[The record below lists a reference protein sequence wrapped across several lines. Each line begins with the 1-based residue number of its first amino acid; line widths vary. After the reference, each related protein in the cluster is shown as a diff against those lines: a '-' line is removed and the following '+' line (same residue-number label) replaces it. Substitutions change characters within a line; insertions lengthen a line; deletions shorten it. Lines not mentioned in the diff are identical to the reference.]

1 MMHELQTMHTN
12 QPTGK
17 GMQAKYSKLK
27 FRCIRYASKGMQAKY
42 SIQGKDY
49 LNLWIKKIR
58 CIKGKGI
65 SKGLD
70 KGEGQG
76 KGKGEG
82 QDKGKSK
89 G

>member
-1 MMHELQTMHTN
+1 MNFKLCIQTN
-12 QPTGK
+12 
-17 GMQAKYSKLK
+17 
-27 FRCIRYASKGMQAKY
+27 R
-42 SIQGKDY
+42 QGKVCRQNTVNLNFHFAY

-65 SKGLD
+65 SKGLGI
-70 KGEGQG
+70 GEGQG

-89 G
+89 GWV